1 MKEWRQFERVDTA
14 SQKCC
19 TLALTVYVFDMNSR
33 PLMAI
38 KVVLEVKRDV
48 VDESSGAV
56 GHPGAGGGHPALLPA
71 EHLVQVVLLV
81 KSDVVSD

>member
-1 MKEWRQFERVDTA
+1 
-14 SQKCC
+14 
-19 TLALTVYVFDMNSR
+19 
-33 PLMAI
+33 MAI

-48 VDESSGAV
+48 LDESSGAV